1 MYNRECGRLPA
12 EMEYQIAALEM
23 RNDEIWELLQDPTLP
38 PLDQQ
43 LLNEEMLQN
52 VIEIVILEQQL
63 VSDDESTITDVSSET
78 IGADEYDRE
87 GLIANDDFDLGGE
100 I

>member
-1 MYNRECGRLPA
+1 
-12 EMEYQIAALEM
+12 MEEQLAHLQM

-38 PLDQQ
+38 PLDRQM
-43 LLNEEMLQN
+43 LDEEMLRNTVQ
-52 VIEIVILEQQL
+52 IVILEQPPFEED
-63 VSDDESTITDVSSET
+63 DDEDRTLTCESSES

>member
-1 MYNRECGRLPA
+1 
-12 EMEYQIAALEM
+12 MELLQM
-23 RNDEIWELLQDPTLP
+23 RNDEIWDLLEDPTLS
-38 PLDQQ
+38 PLDRQM
-43 LLNEEMLQN
+43 LNEEMLRNTLQ
-52 VIEIVILEQQL
+52 IVILEQPPFE
-63 VSDDESTITDVSSET
+63 DDDDSTITWESES